1 MKQWTEERSAQRP
14 AELQLVAPNLYI
26 QRRNITAQ
34 EHEEQDGMAAYTDYV
49 CESRGLTESEYEVV
63 KSIEEIKTDE
73 AVNAAIDEYT
83 MQLMEG
89 GLL

>member
-26 QRRNITAQ
+26 QRRNIEAQ
-34 EHEEQDGMAAYTDYV
+34 EHEKKDGMAAYTDYV
-49 CESRGLTESEYEVV
+49 CESREITEGEYEML
-63 KSIEEIKTDE
+63 KSIEEISTEK
-73 AVNAAIDEYT
+73 AIDEYT
-83 MQLMEG
+83 LQLMEG

>member
-26 QRRNITAQ
+26 QRRNIKAQ
-34 EHEEQDGMAAYTDYV
+34 EHEEKDGMAAYTDFV
-49 CESRGLTESEYEVV
+49 CESREITESEYEML
-63 KSIEEIKTDE
+63 KSIEEISTEK
-73 AVNAAIDEYT
+73 AIDEYT
-83 MQLMEG
+83 LQLMEG